1 MSNNNI
7 HAVDFYLKYPLAHVK
22 NYNSKMV
29 NRLDNN
35 EIKPFIFSNNIE
47 SWSAL
52 NSWDPLFFKEKYG
65 HLEFNVNP
73 DLPDKAAPYLYNSK
87 MYTTLMKLSDFIK
100 LMSKN
105 KSCYLAQE
113 SMQAFEDLKEN
124 FDFYDLIPSI
134 NYNHDVFVNL
144 WMGANTRS
152 GLHFDNLD
160 NFLVQI
166 YGVKKVILIPPD
178 DAAFVYPISYNFSKC
193 YVNPFEPNFKKFP
206 KFKKARIFEGELKPG
221 DVLFIPRGWYHYIY
235 SPRQSISL
243 NCWYGSSLTC
253 KDYLITFY
261 RSGWQSW
268 LTIFKDFIWHGILS
282 FPFEDKLYA
291 GPPMG
296 NFIYYLAIMKVRRLY
311 GKIITFIKK
320 TISF

>member
-1 MSNNNI
+1 MSINNI
-7 HAVDFYLKYPLAHVK
+7 HTMDFYSKTPLAHVK

-29 NRLDNN
+29 DRLDTSK
-35 EIKPFIFSNNIE
+35 IKPFIFSNSLE

-52 NSWDPLFFKEKYG
+52 KSWNPLFFKKKYG
-65 HLEFNVNP
+65 NFEFNVNP
-73 DLPDKAAPYLYNSK
+73 NLPENTAPYLYNSK
-87 MYTTLMKLSDFIK
+87 EYSTLMKLSDFIE

-113 SMQAFEDLKEN
+113 DMQAFKDLKEN
-124 FDFYDLIPSI
+124 YNFYDLIPSS
-134 NYNHDVFVNL
+134 NHNQDDVFVNL

-152 GLHFDNLD
+152 GLHFDTLD

-166 YGVKKVILIPPD
+166 YGTKKVVLIPPE
-178 DAAFVYPISYNFSKC
+178 DAAFVYSIPYNFSKC

-235 SPRQSISL
+235 SPKQSISL
-243 NCWYGSSLTC
+243 NCWYGSPLTS
-253 KDYLITFY
+253 KDFITTFY
-261 RSGWQSW
+261 RSGWRLW
-268 LTIFKDFIWHGILS
+268 LIVLKDFIWYGMLS
-282 FPFEDKLYA
+282 KPFEDKLYS

-296 NFIYYLAIMKVRRLY
+296 RVVYHSAKMKVYQLY
-311 GKIITFIKK
+311 CKMIAFIK
-320 TISF
+320 